1 MNETNNK
8 IQVFANEEF
17 GQIRTVEINGEPW
30 FVGKDVAEALGYERA
45 TKAIQDHVDKED
57 KDEIPI
63 QDSIGRMQKTPAIN
77 ESGLY
82 SLIFASKLPTAKK
95 FKRWVTSEVLPTI
108 RRHGMYATDG
118 LLNNP
123 DFAIEVFSQLK
134 AERERNNALQ
144 LEIAQSRQMSAEP
157 QPKASYYDIILVDR
171 GLVTITQ
178 IAKDYGTS
186 GKKMNELLHK
196 YGVLFNRGGQWFLYS
211 RHRDKGYTHSK
222 TADIKRSG
230 GRTGVGTEIKWTQ
243 KGRLFIYE
251 LLKENGMLPVIEQKA
266 MA

>member
-30 FVGKDVAEALGYERA
+30 FVGKDVAEALGYKEA
-45 TKAIQDHVDKED
+45 TKAAREKVDSED
-57 KDEIPI
+57 R
-63 QDSIGRMQKTPAIN
+63 GRSKIDTPSGTQNMTIIN

-222 TADIKRSG
+222 TTDIKRSG
-230 GRTGVGTEIKWTQ
+230 GRAGVVTEIKWTQ

-251 LLKENGMLPVIEQKA
+251 LLKKNGMLPVIEQKA
-266 MA
+266 TA

>member
-8 IQVFANEEF
+8 IQIFANEEF

-30 FVGKDVAEALGYERA
+30 FVGKDVAEALGYKEA
-45 TKAIQDHVDKED
+45 TKAAREKVDSED
-57 KDEIPI
+57 RGKSKID
-63 QDSIGRMQKTPAIN
+63 TPSGTQNMTIIN

-108 RRHGMYATDG
+108 RRHGMYAMDE

-157 QPKASYYDIILVDR
+157 QPKTSYYDIILVDR

-186 GKKMNELLHK
+186 GKKLNELLHT

-251 LLKENGMLPVIEQKA
+251 LLKKNGMLPVIEQKA
-266 MA
+266 TA